1 MLVECFEILVAVLIV
16 AAVGVPAVAFFD
28 KWKKEMDAEE
38 EK

>member
-1 MLVECFEILVAVLIV
+1 MLVECFKILIAAVLVAAISVPTVVLF
-16 AAVGVPAVAFFD
+16 G